1 MPPEALHCKE
11 GHHLQY
17 SYPMARHQNR
27 IPDGEATN
35 FTPEFFLLSGAP
47 VEDDSGMAAFQ
58 AFGCEIP
65 GPYKPESVLK
75 AAQRVRKN
83 LGGPA
88 RIGFLFFSANYT
100 PHLAEISET
109 LRVDGHIRDLVGCT
123 CGGRIEGQREM
134 ERGSGFVLLALSGD
148 FGDPLVLE
156 STEEGEAVFPDQIL
170 EPNGWITLTNPFSF
184 PIEDWLKKWNRRFP
198 GIPTM
203 GGLASGGSFEDTVVF
218 VNDRI
223 VDAVAVP
230 VVGRTG
236 LVPAVSQGCRPIGEP
251 LTVTR
256 ADHNIVYA
264 LGSQSAYRVLETAFE
279 ALSDNEKSNARGN
292 LFAGLAG
299 TEYLEDF
306 GSGDFLIKN
315 ILGADPD
322 SGAVVIGGIPRVGQ
336 TLQYQIRDRQA
347 AVEDLR
353 RAFEP
358 AREVKDRA
366 FGALLFSCLGR
377 GSRFFGKKD
386 QDAAMLSEALE
397 GKPCVGFF
405 CNGEIAPVRGL
416 NALHGNT
423 AAAAVFIERDL

>member
-1 MPPEALHCKE
+1 
-11 GHHLQY
+11 
-17 SYPMARHQNR
+17 
-27 IPDGEATN
+27 
-35 FTPEFFLLSGAP
+35 
-47 VEDDSGMAAFQ
+47 
-58 AFGCEIP
+58 
-65 GPYKPESVLK
+65 VL
-75 AAQRVRKN
+75 
-83 LGGPA
+83 
-88 RIGFLFFSANYT
+88 
-100 PHLAEISET
+100 
-109 LRVDGHIRDLVGCT
+109 
-123 CGGRIEGQREM
+123 
-134 ERGSGFVLLALSGD
+134 
-148 FGDPLVLE
+148 
-156 STEEGEAVFPDQIL
+156 PDQIL
-170 EPNGWITLTNPFSF
+170 EPNGWISLTNPFSF
-184 PIEDWLKKWNRRFP
+184 PVEDWLKKWNRRFP

-236 LVPAVSQGCRPIGEP
+236 LVPVVSQGCRPIGEP

-256 ADHNIVYA
+256 ADHNVVYA

-299 TEYLEDF
+299 TEYIDDF
-306 GSGDFLIKN
+306 SSGDFLIKN

-336 TLQYQIRDRQA
+336 TLQYQIRDREA
-347 AVEDLR
+347 ALDDLR

-358 AREVKDRA
+358 AREVRDRA

-386 QDAAMLSEALE
+386 QDAVTLSEVL
-397 GKPCVGFF
+397 GDKPCAGFF

-423 AAAAVFIERDL
+423 AAAAVLIERDL

>member
-1 MPPEALHCKE
+1 
-11 GHHLQY
+11 
-17 SYPMARHQNR
+17 
-27 IPDGEATN
+27 
-35 FTPEFFLLSGAP
+35 
-47 VEDDSGMAAFQ
+47 
-58 AFGCEIP
+58 
-65 GPYKPESVLK
+65 
-75 AAQRVRKN
+75 
-83 LGGPA
+83 
-88 RIGFLFFSANYT
+88 
-100 PHLAEISET
+100 
-109 LRVDGHIRDLVGCT
+109 
-123 CGGRIEGQREM
+123 M

-184 PIEDWLKKWNRRFP
+184 PIEDWLKKWNCRFP

>member
-1 MPPEALHCKE
+1 
-11 GHHLQY
+11 
-17 SYPMARHQNR
+17 
-27 IPDGEATN
+27 
-35 FTPEFFLLSGAP
+35 
-47 VEDDSGMAAFQ
+47 MAAFQ

-65 GPYKPESVLK
+65 GPYNTETALK
-75 AAQRVRKN
+75 AARRVRKN

-88 RIGFLFFSANYT
+88 RIAFLFFSANYA
-100 PHLAEISET
+100 PHLAELSET

-123 CGGRIEGQREM
+123 CGGRIAGQREM
-134 ERGSGFVLLALSGD
+134 EYGSGFVLLALSGD
-148 FGDPLVLE
+148 FGDPVALE
-156 STEEGEAVFPDQIL
+156 ATEEGEAILPNQIL
-170 EPNGWITLTNPFSF
+170 APNGWISLTNPFSF
-184 PIEDWLKKWNRRFP
+184 PVEDWLKKWNHRFP
-198 GIPTM
+198 GLPTM
-203 GGLASGGSFEDTVVF
+203 GGLASGGSFKDTIVF

-223 VDAVAVP
+223 VDAVSVP

-236 LVPAVSQGCRPIGEP
+236 LVPLVSQGCRPIGEP

-264 LGSQSAYRVLETAFE
+264 LGSQPAYRVLETAFE
-279 ALSDNEKSNARGN
+279 SLSDNEKSNAHGN

-299 TEYLEDF
+299 TEYIDDF

-336 TLQYQIRDRQA
+336 TLQYQIRDREA
-347 AVEDLR
+347 ALADLR

-358 AREVKDRA
+358 AREVRDRA

-386 QDAAMLSEALE
+386 QDAEMLAEAL
-397 GKPCVGFF
+397 GDKPCVGFF

-423 AAAAVFIERDL
+423 AVAAVLIERDL